1 MNRLLSLLRIASRW
15 FRVRAK
21 TDASSEERALRS
33 PPPSST
39 SAAGWNQGLLPPP
52 R

>member
-1 MNRLLSLLRIASRW
+1 MNRLLSLLRIAYRW
-15 FRVRAK
+15 FRTAARR
-21 TDASSEERALRS
+21 DSSGEERALRS

-39 SAAGWNQGLLPPP
+39 SGAGWNQGLLPPP